1 MADLIQYKTT
11 AAQTLDAEG
20 KTGENSLLARA
31 CVAVREDVYEGYADN
46 QRLYQAT
53 NENSAAAGNLVGPTA
68 FANTAPILIV
78 RNSKGGSKIVI
89 MDLTLWVASA
99 PNAACQV
106 IIALDTVNRYS
117 SGGNLNDAE
126 HWNLNPSGTISPNI
140 EIYEALTGGGA
151 IVATAGAGREIMA
164 AYHAAAVGTSIS
176 LILPGSVILPSL
188 NHSML
193 VYAWCGTTG
202 PSYTY
207 RLTWAER

>member
-1 MADLIQYKTT
+1 MNDPTT
-11 AAQTLDAEG
+11 LKVGTSICEQEG
-20 KTGENSLLARA
+20 KTGDNSILARA

-46 QRLYQAT
+46 ERLYQAT
-53 NENSAAAGNLVGPTA
+53 NESSAAAGNLLGPVA

-78 RNSKGGSKIVI
+78 RNAKGGSKIVI

-99 PNAACQV
+99 PNAACQAIV
-106 IIALDTVNRYS
+106 ALDTVNRYS
-117 SGGNLNDAE
+117 SGGNLNDSE
-126 HWNLNPSGTISPNI
+126 HWNLNPAGTISPNI
-140 EIYEALTGGGA
+140 EIYEAISGAA
-151 IVATAGAGREIMA
+151 IVATAAAGREVLA

-176 LILPGSVILPSL
+176 LVLPGSIILESL

-202 PSYTY
+202 PQYNY